1 VDPHGLQPVTEAGEP
16 LGRAPVL
23 ILVHGRNA
31 APANILDLLPRL
43 ARSGFTCLAPA
54 AAGRTWYPQSFMA
67 DVAMNE
73 PYLTSALSML
83 ESLVARVEAAGVPR
97 SRIVMLGFSQGA
109 CLTAEFAV
117 RHASRFGGFILLTGG
132 LIGPPGTSWHRPGTF
147 NGTPIFLGSGDPDHH
162 VPVSRVLETAEIF
175 GRMGAAVTT
184 RIYPGR
190 AHTVSDDEIIVAQ
203 AILDELTRVTVLSGP
218 GSTAQLPGELDARS
232 LQRVL
237 IVTTAR
243 GASEASQL
251 GVTAALGRRVVG
263 VCAKAAPQVPVIQVA
278 AALADVDQ
286 LNSDALL
293 AFGGGSAI
301 GLAKAI
307 ALERPL
313 PIIAMPTTYSG
324 SEMTSVWGITEG
336 SRKRTG
342 RNPRV
347 APGLVV
353 YDPTLTLSLPPHVS
367 AASGMNAIA
376 HAVEALYATD
386 ASPIAAAAA
395 EQALVSLSRALPR
408 IVADPASLEMR
419 SLAMRGAHLAGVALQ
434 HSSMGLH
441 HKICHVLGGSF
452 GLPHA
457 ETHAALLPH
466 VVAFNALAAP
476 EAMEQIARALGVSDA
491 AEGLRALDT
500 TLGLTMSL
508 RELGLGEQDVERAA
522 ELVVADT
529 YSNPR
534 PVTAEDVRAL
544 LRSAL

>member
-1 VDPHGLQPVTEAGEP
+1 
-16 LGRAPVL
+16 
-23 ILVHGRNA
+23 
-31 APANILDLLPRL
+31 
-43 ARSGFTCLAPA
+43 
-54 AAGRTWYPQSFMA
+54 
-67 DVAMNE
+67 
-73 PYLTSALSML
+73 LTSALATL
-83 ESLVARVEAAGVPR
+83 ESLVTRVEAAGVPR

-117 RHASRFGGFILLTGG
+117 RQASRFGGFILLTGG
-132 LIGPPGTSWHRPGTF
+132 LIGPVGTTWDRPGTF
-147 NGTPIFLGSGDPDHH
+147 DGTPIFLGSGDPDHH

-175 GRMGAAVTT
+175 RGMGAAVTT

-190 AHTVSDDEIIVAQ
+190 PHTVSDDEIVVAQ
-203 AILDELTRVTVLSGP
+203 AILDELVRVTVLSGP
-218 GSTAQLPGELDARS
+218 GSTAQLSAEFDARS
-232 LQRVL
+232 LRRIL

-243 GASEASQL
+243 GATELAQL
-251 GVTAALGRRVVG
+251 GMTTVLGQRVIG
-263 VCAKAAPQVPVIQVA
+263 VCAKAAPQVPVEQVA
-278 AALADVDQ
+278 AALMDVDG
-286 LNSDALL
+286 LKPDALL

-301 GLAKAI
+301 GLAKAV

-376 HAVEALYATD
+376 HAVEALYATGS
-386 ASPIAAAAA
+386 SPIAAAAA
-395 EQALVSLSRALPR
+395 EQALISLSQALPG
-408 IVADPASLEMR
+408 IVADPTSLEMR
-419 SLAMRGAHLAGVALQ
+419 SLAMRGAHLAGVALH

-466 VVAFNALAAP
+466 VVAFNTPAAP
-476 EAMEQIARALGVSDA
+476 AAMARVAQALGASDA

-500 TLGLTMSL
+500 GLGLTMSL
-508 RELGLGEQDVERAA
+508 RELGLGDQDVDRAA
-522 ELVVADT
+522 ELVAADT

-534 PVTAEDVRAL
+534 PATVEDVRAL